1 MIVLKHYHSI
11 WKLSGERRTRYI
23 NGRVEVDGSGMSKG
37 ELAYQMRVEMRSTWS
52 VIASH
57 LEYSSHRV
65 AIKAAKTYAIRHHL
79 PWPVIGYTK
88 GEAIYRCRAIGV
100 SWQLIANRYNQN
112 IDQVRRVAYKYASRN
127 SKPWP
132 PNKRKRY
139 EYQVYQSNSND

>member
-1 MIVLKHYHSI
+1 MKWMS
-11 WKLSGERRTRYI
+11 SGEQRIRYTH
-23 NGRVEVDGSGMSKG
+23 GEVKADGKDMSKG

-52 VIASH
+52 VIAIH
-57 LEYSSHRV
+57 LDYSSHRV
-65 AIKAAKTYAIRHHL
+65 AIKAAKTYAVRHHL

-100 SWQLIANRYNQN
+100 SWQLIANRYDQT

-127 SKPWP
+127 DKPWP

-139 EYQVYQSNSND
+139 EYQIQQSDSND